1 VRRGGRWLLHDAVRL
16 EGEVDATLQRASIAG
31 GARAIATLVHVAPDA
46 EAALDGVRAG
56 LDDAV
61 GEAGVSAWNGMLVAR
76 ILAGEAAA
84 LRRAVIAAL
93 VVLRKGRPMPRVW
106 LC

>member
-1 VRRGGRWLLHDAVRL
+1 MRL
-16 EGEVDATLQRASIAG
+16 DGEVDATLQRAAIGG
-31 GARAIATLVHVAPDA
+31 GARPIATLVHVALDA
-46 EAALDGVRAG
+46 EAALDNVRGA
-56 LDDAV
+56 LADTV

-76 ILAGEAAA
+76 ILAADAAA

-93 VVLRKGRPMPRVW
+93 QVLRAPRPLPRVW